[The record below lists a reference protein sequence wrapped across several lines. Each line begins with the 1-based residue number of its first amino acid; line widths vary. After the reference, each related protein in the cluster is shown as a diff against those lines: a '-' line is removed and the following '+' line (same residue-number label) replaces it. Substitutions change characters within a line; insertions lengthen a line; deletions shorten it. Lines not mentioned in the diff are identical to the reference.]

1 MPRPKKYVD
10 AEPHCFH
17 VDGQVYARLKQVL
30 SERFGKSVSEEVN
43 EFLRRRLAELEGIQ
57 PPAYEAVD
65 YEALKREYVKLFDE
79 VERLK
84 AALKKV
90 GCYDELMSLVHELGL
105 DFGDLHNMW
114 DIVPKLMQSW
124 EDRGQAHL
132 FINLMEKTKKKREL
146 ERELTEA
153 RMAMSQKPRQTTA
166 VPHLRL

>member
-10 AEPHCFH
+10 AESHCFH

-30 SERFGKSVSEEVN
+30 SERFGKSISEEVN
-43 EFLRRRLAELEGIQ
+43 DLLRKRLAELEGTQ
-57 PPAYEAVD
+57 PPAYEAAD
-65 YEALKREYVKLFDE
+65 YENLKREYAKLFDE

-84 AALKKV
+84 AVLKKV

-114 DIVPKLMQSW
+114 DIVPELMQSW

-132 FINLMEKTKKKREL
+132 FISLMEKAKKKKEL
-146 ERELTEA
+146 ERKLTET
-153 RMAMSQKPRQTTA
+153 RMAISQKTKTNSGSA
-166 VPHLRL
+166 S